1 MTAQE
6 IKERLKRGERIVLK
20 CKKAESELP
29 KSFWE
34 TYSAFANTVGG
45 LVLLGVEE
53 NRKEKDVAKRFTFT
67 GVKNP
72 GKIISDLWNTINSNK
87 VSHNILRDEDVDSI
101 EVDGVIIVYVSV
113 PQADWRDKPIYLNEN
128 PYKGTFRRNNEG
140 DYHCTQEEI
149 KAMIRDSNADGNDG

>member
-1 MTAQE
+1 MILLHIIDDFVLQP
-6 IKERLKRGERIVLK
+6 ICLSKLKQ
-20 CKKAESELP
+20 

-101 EVDGVIIVYVSV
+101 EVDGVTIVYVSV

-128 PYKGTFRRNNEG
+128 PYKGTFRRNKS
-140 DYHCTQEEI
+140 D
-149 KAMIRDSNADGNDG
+149 DSRFKCRWK